1 MWSSHSY
8 KAKGIKLGSSDCLL
22 EDSIEQI
29 ESIFETDDQLPSLLT
44 LKHLSERTKV
54 SLDQLRAYVS
64 RSDEEAYAKFSIAK
78 RSGGRRFIKVPA
90 PPLNYVQKWIHQH
103 VLEPIPPHKASYAFI
118 KNKSIKDCA
127 IQHCGASWLIKLDIV
142 NFFETISE
150 MQVFTVFNSLGYQ
163 PLMSFELARLCTIA
177 SPKNSPRKNYKN
189 WWAKKRYKAITEYD
203 QRLLGYLPQGA
214 PSSPLLSNLVMRE
227 CDEKIAAIAKQY
239 KLKFTRYSDDIT
251 LSTRSSE
258 FSREIAKG
266 VIKDVNLI
274 LSKKGYLPHI
284 KKTKIIPVG
293 AKKIVLGLNVDGP
306 VPRLQKSY
314 KDRIKQHLYYLKK
327 VGPADHVLARGF
339 DSIWGFKA
347 HLRGMIDYAN
357 MIEPDYAKDRLDE
370 FNEINWPV

>member
-8 KAKGIKLGSSDCLL
+8 KTKGIKLGISDRLL

-29 ESIFETDDQLPSLLT
+29 ESVFETDDQLPSLLT
-44 LKHLSERTKV
+44 LKHLSKRTKV
-54 SLDQLRAYVS
+54 SLEQLRAYVA
-64 RSDEEAYAKFSIAK
+64 RSDKEAYAKFSIAK

-103 VLEPIPPHKASYAFI
+103 ILEPIPAHKASYAFI

-127 IQHCGASWLIKLDIV
+127 IQHCGAKWLIKLDIV

-177 SPKNSPRKNYKN
+177 SPKNSPRRLYKN
-189 WWAKKRYKAITEYD
+189 WWAKKSYKAITEYD
-203 QRLLGYLPQGA
+203 QFLLGYLPQGA

-227 CDEKIAAIAKQY
+227 CDEKIAIIAKKY
-239 KLKFTRYSDDIT
+239 KLKFSRYSDDIT

-258 FSREIAKG
+258 FSRAIARE
-266 VIKDVNLI
+266 VIKEVNGI
-274 LSKKGYLPHI
+274 LSKQGYLPHF
-284 KKTKIIPVG
+284 KKTKVIPVG
-293 AKKIVLGLNVDGP
+293 AKKIVLGLKVDG
-306 VPRLQKSY
+306 VAPRLQKKY
-314 KDRIKQHLYYLKK
+314 KDRIRQHLYYLKK
-327 VGPADHVLARGF
+327 VGPVDHVLARGF

-357 MIEPDYAKDRLDE
+357 MIEPSYAKDRLDE
-370 FNEINWPV
+370 FNAINWPI

>member
-8 KAKGIKLGSSDCLL
+8 KTEGIKLGRAVCLL

-29 ESIFETDDQLPSLLT
+29 ETVFEIDDQLPSLLT
-44 LKHLSERTKV
+44 LKHLSERTKI
-54 SLDQLRAYVS
+54 SLEQLRAYVT
-64 RSDEEAYAKFSIAK
+64 RSDKEAYAKFSIAK

-103 VLEPIPPHKASYAFI
+103 ILEPIPAHKASYAFI

-127 IQHCGASWLIKLDIV
+127 IQHCGAKWLIKLDIV

-150 MQVFTVFNSLGYQ
+150 IQVFKVFNSLGYQ
-163 PLMSFELARLCTIA
+163 PLVSFELARLCTIA
-177 SPKNSPRKNYKN
+177 SPEHSPRKLYKN
-189 WWAKKRYKAITEYD
+189 WWATKKYKAITEYD
-203 QRLLGYLPQGA
+203 QILLGYLPQGA

-227 CDEKIAAIAKQY
+227 CDVKVASIAKKY
-239 KLKFTRYSDDIT
+239 NLKFTRYSDDII

-258 FSREIAKG
+258 FSRKIAKE
-266 VIKDVNLI
+266 VIKEVNHI
-274 LSKKGYLPHI
+274 LSKQGYLPHF

-293 AKKIVLGLNVDGP
+293 AKKIVLGINVDGP
-306 VPRLQKSY
+306 VPRLQKEY

-327 VGPADHVLARGF
+327 VGPVDHVLTRGF

-357 MIEPDYAKDRLDE
+357 MIEPNYAKDRLDE
-370 FNEINWPV
+370 FNAINWPV